1 MKADYSSSKKEA
13 TFTTDTLGTFLVTT
27 DTLKTGSDSTTTTP
41 PTTPAY
47 SRFVDVPSSRWSATY
62 INKLASLGIINGTGG
77 GYFEPTLQVTRE
89 EFVKMLAGVAGANVS
104 GYTSSRF
111 PDVPMSRWSASCIA
125 WAADRGIT
133 TGTDGGRF
141 APTMK
146 ITREEMATMIY
157 RYVQISGKTLPAKNA
172 PVTFADADQISSWAQ
187 TAVSVMQQA
196 GIIDGNVTNGRYTF
210 DPKVPASREECA
222 KMLSILYDLL

>member
-1 MKADYSSSKKEA
+1 M
-13 TFTTDTLGTFLVTT
+13 
-27 DTLKTGSDSTTTTP
+27 
-41 PTTPAY
+41 
-47 SRFVDVPSSRWSATY
+47 
-62 INKLASLGIINGTGG
+62 
-77 GYFEPTLQVTRE
+77 TRE
-89 EFVKMLAGVAGANVS
+89 EFVKMLAGVAGANVA

-111 PDVPMSRWSASCIA
+111 PDVSLSRWSAPYIA

-141 APTMK
+141 APTMS

-157 RYVQISGKTLPAKNA
+157 RYVQSAGKTLPSRNA
-172 PVTFADADQISSWAQ
+172 PVTFADVSKIDNWAL

-210 DPKVPASREECA
+210 DPFIPATREECA
-222 KMLSILYDLL
+222 KMLSILYDLI